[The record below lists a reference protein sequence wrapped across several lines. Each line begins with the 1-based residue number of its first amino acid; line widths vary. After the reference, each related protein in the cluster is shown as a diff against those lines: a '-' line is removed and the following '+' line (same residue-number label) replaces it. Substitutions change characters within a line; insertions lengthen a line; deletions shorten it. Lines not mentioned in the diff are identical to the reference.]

1 MLASNSAL
9 IASERAILPPDAG
22 KRFVER
28 SCRNRDK
35 EDNRNKYNKS
45 SSTHANRRFLQK
57 HKRKNAYLYQLLV
70 PYIAYSIL
78 KFSEQIYHFFF
89 GLCPPA
95 RCSTTPLA
103 APISA
108 SDTLDTSD
116 SRTSDDTGKV
126 RAQKRYLCCHTHL
139 DTSVSRT

>member
-78 KFSEQIYHFFF
+78 KFSEQIYHFFLDCVPLRGVPLRPWRPPSLRQTHWIRQTR
-89 GLCPPA
+89 GLRMTRGKYGLRSA
-95 RCSTTPLA
+95 
-103 APISA
+103 IS
-108 SDTLDTSD
+108 
-116 SRTSDDTGKV
+116 V
-126 RAQKRYLCCHTHL
+126 VIHT
-139 DTSVSRT
+139 